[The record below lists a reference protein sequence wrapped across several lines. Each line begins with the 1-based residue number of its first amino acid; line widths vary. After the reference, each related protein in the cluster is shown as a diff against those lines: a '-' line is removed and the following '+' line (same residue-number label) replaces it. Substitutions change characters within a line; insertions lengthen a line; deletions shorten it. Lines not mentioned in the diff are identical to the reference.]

1 MSKAVEPFRFR
12 QFAVAHDRCAMRVN
26 TDAVLLGA
34 WCPLPDEAP
43 EPRILDIG
51 TGSGVIAL
59 MLAQRC
65 PAARITAIDI
75 DEPSALQAADNFCRS
90 PWSDRLTAQH
100 ISLQELAS
108 RNHRSPRKPRQPR
121 FDLILSNP
129 PYFRNA
135 LRNPDPRRSDARH
148 TDSLSFDDLCR
159 CSATLLSDDG
169 TLALILP
176 ADAEADILATAARY
190 NLSPTY
196 LTRVYTNATQPPKRI
211 LIVLKKQLSTVN
223 CRTALADRS
232 RLCRDKNYQL
242 SYGFS
247 RSFEA
252 LAEIRTINCQL
263 STILLGSA
271 EYHALCE
278 DFYL

>member
-12 QFAVAHDRCAMRVN
+12 QFEVAHDRCAMRVN

-34 WCPLPDEAP
+34 WCPLPDAGVSGGAS
-43 EPRILDIG
+43 PRMLDVG

-65 PAARITAIDI
+65 PSAAITAIDI
-75 DEPSALQAADNFCRS
+75 DEPSALQAADNFRRS
-90 PWSDRLTAQH
+90 PWADRLSAQH
-100 ISLQELAS
+100 ISLQELAY
-108 RNHRSPRKPRQPR
+108 RNPRSPRKPRQPR

-135 LRNPDPRRSDARH
+135 LRNPDPTRSQARH

-159 CSATLLSDDG
+159 CASSLLVDGG
-169 TLALILP
+169 TLALVLP
-176 ADAEADILATAARY
+176 ADAEEDILATAAACSLY
-190 NLSPTY
+190 PTH
-196 LTRVYTNATQPPKRI
+196 LTRVHTNASQPPKRI
-211 LIVLKKQLSTVN
+211 LLVLKKQLSTVN
-223 CRTALADRS
+223 
-232 RLCRDKNYQL
+232 Y
-242 SYGFS
+242 
-247 RSFEA
+247 
-252 LAEIRTINCQL
+252 QL
-263 STILLGSA
+263 STILIGSA

>member
-75 DEPSALQAADNFCRS
+75 DEPSALQARENFLAS
-90 PWSDRLTAQH
+90 PWPDRLTAQH
-100 ISLQELAS
+100 ISLQDFTPPLKGGRGDS
-108 RNHRSPRKPRQPR
+108 YN
-121 FDLILSNP
+121 LILSNP

-148 TDSLSFDDLCR
+148 TDTLSFDELCR
-159 CSATLLSDDG
+159 CSAELMADDG
-169 TLALILP
+169 TLALVLP
-176 ADAEADILATAARY
+176 ADAEAEIITISARY
-190 NLSPTY
+190 SLSPTY
-196 LTRVYTNATQPPKRI
+196 LTRVYTNAKQPPKRI

-223 CRTALADRS
+223 YRTADRDDARS
-232 RLCRDKNYQL
+232 SHHHDAAGVCPDTARSLRTTPHRHSGTSARTCLTSL
-242 SYGFS
+242 SASGY
-247 RSFEA
+247 
-252 LAEIRTINCQL
+252 
-263 STILLGSA
+263 
-271 EYHALCE
+271 
-278 DFYL
+278 

>member
-43 EPRILDIG
+43 KPRILDIG

-65 PAARITAIDI
+65 PTARITAIDI
-75 DEPSALQAADNFCRS
+75 DEPSALQAADNFRRS
-90 PWSDRLTAQH
+90 PWAERLSAEH
-100 ISLQELAS
+100 ISIQELAS
-108 RNHRSPRKPRQPR
+108 RNPRSPKKPRQPR

-190 NLSPTY
+190 GLHPTH
-196 LTRVYTNATQPPKRI
+196 LTRFYTDASLPPKRI
-211 LIVLKKQLSTVN
+211 LLTLKYQLSTI
-223 CRTALADRS
+223 
-232 RLCRDKNYQL
+232 NYQL
-242 SYGFS
+242 SS
-247 RSFEA
+247 
-252 LAEIRTINCQL
+252 L
-263 STILLGSA
+263 LLGSP
-271 EYHALCE
+271 EYHALCG

>member
-12 QFAVAHDRCAMRVN
+12 QFVVAHDRCAMRVN

-65 PAARITAIDI
+65 SSAHITAIDI
-75 DEPSALQAADNFCRS
+75 DEPSVIQARENFLAS
-90 PWSDRLTAQH
+90 PWPDRLTAQH
-100 ISLQELAS
+100 ISLQDFTLPLKGGRGDS
-108 RNHRSPRKPRQPR
+108 YN
-121 FDLILSNP
+121 LILSNP

-148 TDSLSFDDLCR
+148 TDTLSFDELCR
-159 CSATLLSDDG
+159 CSAELLADDG
-169 TLALILP
+169 ILALVLP
-176 ADAEADILATAARY
+176 ADAEAEIITIVITIAARY

-211 LIVLKKQLSTVN
+211 LIALKKQLSTVN
-223 CRTALADRS
+223 YRTALADRS
-232 RLCRDKNYQL
+232 RLSRDKNYQL

-252 LAEIRTINCQL
+252 FSRDKNCQL
-263 STILLGSA
+263 STILLGSP
-271 EYHALCE
+271 EYHALCG

>member
-75 DEPSALQAADNFCRS
+75 DEPSALQARENFLAS
-90 PWSDRLTAQH
+90 PWPDRLTAQH

-108 RNHRSPRKPRQPR
+108 RNPRSPRKPRKPRQPR

-148 TDSLSFDDLCR
+148 TDTLSFDDLCR

-169 TLALILP
+169 TLALVLP
-176 ADAEADILATAARY
+176 ADAEAEIITIAARY
-190 NLSPTY
+190 GLSPTY

-211 LIVLKKQLSTVN
+211 LIALKKQLSTVN
-223 CRTALADRS
+223 C
-232 RLCRDKNYQL
+232 QL

>member
-1 MSKAVEPFRFR
+1 
-12 QFAVAHDRCAMRVN
+12 MRVN

-75 DEPSALQAADNFCRS
+75 DEPSALQAADNFRCS
-90 PWSDRLTAQH
+90 PWPDRLTAQH
-100 ISLQELAS
+100 ISLQDFTPPLKGGRGDS
-108 RNHRSPRKPRQPR
+108 FN
-121 FDLILSNP
+121 LILSNP

-148 TDSLSFDDLCR
+148 TDTLSFDDLCR

-190 NLSPTY
+190 GLHPTH
-196 LTRVYTNATQPPKRI
+196 LTRFYTDASLPPKRI
-211 LIVLKKQLSTVN
+211 LLAIKYQLSTI
-223 CRTALADRS
+223 
-232 RLCRDKNYQL
+232 NYQL
-242 SYGFS
+242 SS
-247 RSFEA
+247 
-252 LAEIRTINCQL
+252 L
-263 STILLGSA
+263 LLGSA

>member
-75 DEPSALQAADNFCRS
+75 DEPSALQARENFLAS
-90 PWSDRLTAQH
+90 PWPDRLTAQH
-100 ISLQELAS
+100 ISLQDFTPPLKGGRGDS
-108 RNHRSPRKPRQPR
+108 YN
-121 FDLILSNP
+121 LILSNP

-148 TDSLSFDDLCR
+148 TDTLSFDELCR
-159 CSATLLSDDG
+159 CSA
-169 TLALILP
+169 
-176 ADAEADILATAARY
+176 
-190 NLSPTY
+190 Y

-211 LIVLKKQLSTVN
+211 LIVLKKQPSYGFSRDINYQLSTVN

-232 RLCRDKNYQL
+232 RLSRDKNCQL

-252 LAEIRTINCQL
+252 FSRDKNCQL
-263 STILLGSA
+263 STILLGSP

>member
-34 WCPLPDEAP
+34 WCPLPDEVP

-75 DEPSALQAADNFCRS
+75 DEPSAVQAADNFRQS
-90 PWSDRLTAQH
+90 PWADRLTAQH
-100 ISLQELAS
+100 ISLQDFTPPLKGGRGDS
-108 RNHRSPRKPRQPR
+108 FN
-121 FDLILSNP
+121 LILSNP

-148 TDSLSFDDLCR
+148 TDTLSFDELCR
-159 CSATLLSDDG
+159 CSAELMADDG
-169 TLALILP
+169 TLALVLP
-176 ADAEADILATAARY
+176 ADAEAEIITIAARY

-223 CRTALADRS
+223 
-232 RLCRDKNYQL
+232 YQL

-263 STILLGSA
+263 SSLLLGSP

>member
-12 QFAVAHDRCAMRVN
+12 QFVVAHDRCAMRVN

-65 PAARITAIDI
+65 SSAHITAIDI
-75 DEPSALQAADNFCRS
+75 DEPSVIQARENFLAS
-90 PWSDRLTAQH
+90 PWPDRLTAQH
-100 ISLQELAS
+100 ISLQDFTLPLKGGRGDS
-108 RNHRSPRKPRQPR
+108 YN
-121 FDLILSNP
+121 LILSNP

-148 TDSLSFDDLCR
+148 TDTLSFDELCR
-159 CSATLLSDDG
+159 CSAELLADDG
-169 TLALILP
+169 ILALVLP
-176 ADAEADILATAARY
+176 ADAEAEIITIAARY

-211 LIVLKKQLSTVN
+211 LIALKKQLSTVN
-223 CRTALADRS
+223 YRTALADRS
-232 RLCRDKNYQL
+232 RLSRDKNYQL

-252 LAEIRTINCQL
+252 FSRDKNCQL
-263 STILLGSA
+263 STILLGSP
-271 EYHALCE
+271 EYHALCG

>member
-1 MSKAVEPFRFR
+1 
-12 QFAVAHDRCAMRVN
+12 
-26 TDAVLLGA
+26 
-34 WCPLPDEAP
+34 
-43 EPRILDIG
+43 
-51 TGSGVIAL
+51 

-75 DEPSALQAADNFCRS
+75 DEPSALQAADNFRCS
-90 PWSDRLTAQH
+90 PWPDRLTAQH
-100 ISLQELAS
+100 ISLQDFTPPLKGGRGDS
-108 RNHRSPRKPRQPR
+108 FN
-121 FDLILSNP
+121 LILSNP

-148 TDSLSFDDLCR
+148 TDTLSFDDLCR

-190 NLSPTY
+190 GLHPTH
-196 LTRVYTNATQPPKRI
+196 LTRFYTDASLPPKRI
-211 LIVLKKQLSTVN
+211 LLAIKYQLSTI
-223 CRTALADRS
+223 
-232 RLCRDKNYQL
+232 NYQL
-242 SYGFS
+242 SS
-247 RSFEA
+247 
-252 LAEIRTINCQL
+252 L
-263 STILLGSA
+263 LLGSA

>member
-75 DEPSALQAADNFCRS
+75 DEPSALQARENFLAS
-90 PWSDRLTAQH
+90 PWPDRLTAQH

-108 RNHRSPRKPRQPR
+108 RKPRSPRKPRQPR

-148 TDSLSFDDLCR
+148 TDTLSFDELCR
-159 CSATLLSDDG
+159 CSAELLADDG
-169 TLALILP
+169 TLALVLP
-176 ADAEADILATAARY
+176 ADAEAEIITIAAQY

-211 LIVLKKQLSTVN
+211 LIALKKSP
-223 CRTALADRS
+223 
-232 RLCRDKNYQL
+232 LCRDGIPCRL
-242 SYGFS
+242 S
-247 RSFEA
+247 REPKTEN
-252 LAEIRTINCQL
+252 L
-263 STILLGSA
+263 LLGSP
-271 EYHALCE
+271 EYRTLCG

>member
-1 MSKAVEPFRFR
+1 MSKVVEPFRFR
-12 QFAVAHDRCAMRVN
+12 QFVVAHDRCAMRVN

-75 DEPSALQAADNFCRS
+75 DEPSALQAADNFRCS
-90 PWSDRLTAQH
+90 PWPDRLTAQH
-100 ISLQELAS
+100 ISLQDFTPPLKGGRGDS
-108 RNHRSPRKPRQPR
+108 FN
-121 FDLILSNP
+121 LILSNP

-148 TDSLSFDDLCR
+148 TDTLSFDDLCR

-190 NLSPTY
+190 GLHPTH
-196 LTRVYTNATQPPKRI
+196 LTRFYTDASLPPKRI
-211 LIVLKKQLSTVN
+211 LLAIKYQLSTI
-223 CRTALADRS
+223 
-232 RLCRDKNYQL
+232 NYQL
-242 SYGFS
+242 SS
-247 RSFEA
+247 
-252 LAEIRTINCQL
+252 L
-263 STILLGSA
+263 LLGSA